1 MEIVYRASDIVEAHI
16 VAGML
21 QAAGVRAHV
30 SGHFLQG
37 AVGEMSTMGFANVL
51 APEQDLELARELLD
65 EYRARAETRP
75 AEQVAEPGKQPPHP
89 V

>member
-21 QAAGVRAHV
+21 QAAGVQAHV

-37 AVGEMSTMGFANVL
+37 AVGEVSTMGFANVL
-51 APEQDLELARELLD
+51 AAGPDLELARQLIA
-65 EYRARAETRP
+65 EYRERGE
-75 AEQVAEPGKQPPHP
+75 QPPAAVPGTGFHKP
-89 V
+89 VFE